1 MARIVNKIN
10 EHWEFEKQGKRT
22 DISLPHTWNAEDGQT
37 GQNCIFVVYAR
48 IAKS

>member
-37 GQNCIFVVYAR
+37 GPELYFRGDRKSVV
-48 IAKS
+48 